1 VVAEDDDGNDS
12 QSKSDAMNDTPNNNA
27 SDATRLGETPRSA
40 AQAIKPEAVAAPSAK
55 HAKRARSPFVVL
67 LNGLFSLALL
77 GVVVLGALAYF
88 ANVRF
93 NADGPHA
100 TDRNITVERGM
111 ATREIASMLEARG
124 VISNEHIFTAGVL
137 ARQARARLQAGEYA
151 IDAHASMASIL
162 DMMVEGRTV
171 VYSVTF
177 PEGWTSLQM
186 VNRLNAT
193 DFLTGEITEIPPEGS
208 LLPNTYAFNRDA
220 TRQSVLDRMIAAQEA
235 AIADIW
241 ERRISDLPIESPE
254 ELVTLASIV
263 EKETARA
270 DERTR
275 VAGVFIN
282 RLEQGMRIQSDPTIL
297 YGIYGG
303 EAWMEP
309 RPIYRS
315 QLRDDSNPYN
325 TYTIPALPPGPIANP
340 GRASLEAVAN
350 PSRTNDLFFVA
361 DGTGGHAFAE
371 TYEEHNRNVARW
383 REIEREREAAREA
396 AEAEAA
402 ASAADEAER
411 DAASDGAETPA
422 TEQ

>member
-1 VVAEDDDGNDS
+1 
-12 QSKSDAMNDTPNNNA
+12 
-27 SDATRLGETPRSA
+27 
-40 AQAIKPEAVAAPSAK
+40 
-55 HAKRARSPFVVL
+55 
-67 LNGLFSLALL
+67 
-77 GVVVLGALAYF
+77 
-88 ANVRF
+88 VRF

-177 PEGWTSLQM
+177 PEGWTSLQI

-235 AIADIW
+235 AVADIW

-282 RLEQGMRIQSDPTIL
+282 RLEPRHAHPVRSRRSFTAFMVAKPGWSRVRSIAASCRTTPTPTTPTPFPRCRRGQSPIR
-297 YGIYGG
+297 GG
-303 EAWMEP
+303 
-309 RPIYRS
+309 
-315 QLRDDSNPYN
+315 LR
-325 TYTIPALPPGPIANP
+325 
-340 GRASLEAVAN
+340 LEAVAN
-350 PSRTNDLFFVA
+350 PSRTDDLFFVA

-396 AEAEAA
+396 AEAEAT
-402 ASAADEAER
+402 STAADEAER
-411 DAASDGAETPA
+411 DAASDGAEAPA